1 MAADEFK
8 IRQDNTQFSIVST
21 LEDSEHKI
29 VDLTS
34 AQSVFFRMSPI
45 GGGAAKVDSVA
56 SIVGNK
62 TDGVVQYDWLDGD
75 TDTAGSFLGSW
86 RVMWNSPDDFQD
98 FPNGGYILVTITP
111 AVDTTYATY
120 ATPEEVKK
128 MLTLSGTTFVDEE
141 IGVALTVASDALDEL
156 CGGRKFR
163 LDTSTQAKDTVRYY
177 RPTSPTTVIVD
188 DIVKV
193 KTVMVDNDGD
203 GDFDWEF
210 KESQQF
216 FLWPYNAVADG
227 RPYTQLQLNTAN
239 ATRAFPSWYGRSIE
253 VTGIFGWPA
262 IPSFLRAATSM
273 LAVRLVKRM
282 REAPF
287 GVAVSSGIEV
297 GTAVRIAR
305 SDPDI
310 MALAEPYTREKVV

>member
-1 MAADEFK
+1 MAVDEFK
-8 IRQDNTQFSIVST
+8 IRQDNTQFSISSV
-21 LEDSEHKI
+21 LEDSEHKV
-29 VDLTS
+29 VDLTN
-34 AQSVFFRMSPI
+34 AESVSFRMSPI
-45 GGGAAKVDSVA
+45 GGGDTKVDAVA
-56 SIVGNK
+56 DFSGER
-62 TDGVVQYDWLDGD
+62 TGGGVQYNWEVGD

-98 FPNGGYILVTITP
+98 FPNGGYILVNITP
-111 AVDTTYATY
+111 ALDTLYATY
-120 ATPEEVKK
+120 ANPEEVKK
-128 MLTLSGTTFVDEE
+128 MLTLSGTTFADEE

-163 LDTSTQAKDTVRYY
+163 LDTSAQAEDTTRYY
-177 RPTSPTTVIVD
+177 RPMSPTTVIID
-188 DIVKV
+188 DIVKLT
-193 KTVMVDNDGD
+193 TVMVDNDGD
-203 GDFDWEF
+203 GDFEWEF
-210 KESQQF
+210 EEGQHF

-227 RPYTQLQLNTAN
+227 RPYTQLQLNTAK
-239 ATRAFPSWYGRSIE
+239 ATRAFPSWYGRSVE

-297 GTAVRIAR
+297 GSAVRIAR

-310 MALAEPYTREKVV
+310 MSLCEPYTREKVV